1 MWKSGEAPRRRRRT
15 GMGRQQQLQQLQQLL
30 VLGTL
35 CLLVSPCTARA
46 VPCNWQLSAGEPG
59 YVMSPGYPQDYPAHL
74 MCEWLVQ
81 APQSDQRIILNFN
94 PHFEV
99 ERTNDCRYDFVEIRD
114 GADDSAPLLG
124 KFCGNIAPPSQTS
137 SGATLFIR
145 FKSDY
150 ATQGAGFS
158 LRYEI
163 YKTDECSNTFTTPNG
178 TLQSPGYPE
187 PYGHNLECTYIISA
201 PPQSEIVLRFHVFSL
216 EAEPAAQPDAEC
228 RFDRLEVWDGL
239 PHVGPLIGRYCGS
252 KSPGE
257 IKSVSGI
264 LSVTFNTDG
273 GIAKDGF
280 SATYRMIQRKII
292 ETVKCNQPLGME
304 SLEIRDEQITASSMY
319 PNKEWMPKQARLNN
333 PVHAWTP
340 AADSNK
346 EWIQADLGYLKIL
359 SGIAT
364 QGAISKDSKKSYY
377 VTSYKM
383 EVSSNGDDWMML
395 KEGRMPK
402 VFSANSDASSLVE
415 NKFSEPVLTR
425 FVRVRPRSWENGIA
439 LRFELYGCH
448 ISDYPCSGML
458 GMLSGRIQDGQ
469 LQSSS
474 QRGLN
479 WAPSSARLLSS
490 AYGWAP
496 MPPHGASHPVGE
508 WLQVELGG
516 RHTVRGIILQ
526 GAKSGTVPDNRLHVR
541 KFRLATSLDGET
553 WEMISEDDSDL
564 PKLFEGNSNYDTP
577 ELRKFEP
584 VVASWV
590 RIYPERQAPGGAG
603 IRMELLG
610 CDSLEPEKNHSDGEA
625 QKEDCEHYGNCS
637 SGLEGSREQDVQTPD
652 DLTFPEDSSNTPDP
666 HSGAFV
672 EGFGCRFG
680 RGLQR
685 GTCGWLQGDDSAA
698 DLRWQV
704 GTCHKGPSHDHS
716 SGQGNY
722 AFVEVSERDEQGAA
736 RLLSPPVT
744 PHSTYRCLQF
754 WYHMSGG
761 IDSQLSVNVR
771 TQTPMGLQDETL
783 WSLSGEQP
791 ASSWQEARAI
801 LPQHATPYQVI
812 LEGKMGDGH
821 NGCLAVD
828 DVKFNDKIPLMH
840 CLKPFNAFPGVLG
853 LPPGFPGNVE
863 DDTELILDEYDDM
876 YEVKY
881 DNKTSTSWPPDFAAV
896 EQMTPDLQDSRP
908 WMPESGP
915 GGGKSLSKD
924 STRVTATV
932 PSLGQALDPMLIT
945 IITIS
950 ALGIVMG
957 MVCASLLLYC
967 VCSRARPVSS
977 TTALHTVGNGP
988 TPLDGYNFELYNGVK
1003 LSSKT
1008 NGQYKQATQA

>member
-1 MWKSGEAPRRRRRT
+1 MWNSGEAPRRRRKT
-15 GMGRQQQLQQLQQLL
+15 GMERQQQQLQQLRLLL

-59 YVMSPGYPQDYPAHL
+59 YVMSSGYPQDYPAHL

-163 YKTDECSNTFTTPNG
+163 YKIGQYECSNTFTTPNG

-319 PNKEWMPKQARLNN
+319 PNKEWQPKQARLNN
-333 PVHAWTP
+333 PIHAWTP

-415 NKFSEPVLTR
+415 NKFPEPVLTR

-458 GMLSGRIQDGQ
+458 GMLSGRIQDAQ

-610 CDSLEPEKNHSDGEA
+610 CDSLGKNTPGA
-625 QKEDCEHYGNCS
+625 T
-637 SGLEGSREQDVQTPD
+637 GSPTCAPTRE
-652 DLTFPEDSSNTPDP
+652 LTFHASSPSVSDL

-685 GTCGWLQGDDSAA
+685 GTCGWLQDDDSA

-704 GTCHKGPSHDHS
+704 GTSRKGPSHDHS
-716 SGQGNY
+716 SGKCHDATSAVGQGNY
-722 AFVEVSERDEQGAA
+722 AFVEVSEMGEQGAA

-771 TQTPMGLQDETL
+771 TQTPMGLQDDTL

-840 CLKPFNAFPGVLG
+840 CLN
-853 LPPGFPGNVE
+853 
-863 DDTELILDEYDDM
+863 
-876 YEVKY
+876 
-881 DNKTSTSWPPDFAAV
+881 
-896 EQMTPDLQDSRP
+896 SRP

-977 TTALHTVGNGP
+977 TTALHTIGNGP